1 MANNDFHDTLTEQ
14 LISLTLIH
22 LTGGP
27 AFVDPK
33 LSFLNTS
40 QSIHTLQSTVP
51 LNTAQ
56 AAIYSS
62 SYQKA
67 FVDTHTYL

>member
-1 MANNDFHDTLTEQ
+1 MANKDFHDPLTEQ
-14 LISLTLIH
+14 LISPTLIH

-40 QSIHTLQSTVP
+40 QSIHTPQSTAP
-51 LNTAQ
+51 LNTVQ

-67 FVDTHTYL
+67 FGDTQTHL